1 LFARAFKVPARKRRF
16 ATSLV
21 AVFVAVLVLVL
32 AAQGPDLHASVSV
45 ALTFDDLVQ
54 RATAAAVVVPVD
66 QHGVWEGG
74 RIATYTRAR
83 VERLVAGH
91 LPEEISLRTY
101 GGAVGR
107 IGQLVEGEATFAAGA
122 PSLVFVHPL
131 GDAALPGT
139 FAVVE
144 GAQGQF
150 SIVKAGDQPARLAPA
165 RNVGAVVALPPAAPR
180 PARDVLA
187 GKLFEDAVRA
197 IGAMWSRV
205 HPASEAR

>member
-1 LFARAFKVPARKRRF
+1 LFARAFERPARKGRRL
-16 ATSLV
+16 ALGLV
-21 AVFVAVLVLVL
+21 AAVLAVSV
-32 AAQGPDLHASVSV
+32 AQGLDVHASVSV

-54 RATAAAVVVPVD
+54 RATAAAVIVPVD
-66 QHGVWEGG
+66 QHAAWEGG
-74 RIATYTRAR
+74 RITTYTRAR
-83 VERLVAGH
+83 VERVVAGH
-91 LPEEISLRTY
+91 LPEEISLRSY

-131 GDAALPGT
+131 GDAAPLGT

-150 SIVKAGDQPARLAPA
+150 SIVKVGDQPARLAPA
-165 RNVGAVVALPPAAPR
+165 RNMGAVVAPPSATPR

-187 GKLFEDAVRA
+187 GKPFEDAVRA